1 MDDDEVDSDSELDST
16 WEQLL
21 QTNPQRLVDI
31 FDLNYDSIGQKNK
44 WGDTVD
50 VSARPFYNISYTYIG
65 LMRSTIGYR
74 TSQALYSVR
83 RQDS

>member
-31 FDLNYDSIGQKNK
+31 FDLNYDSIGQNNK
-44 WGDTVD
+44 WGDTID
-50 VSARPFYNISYTYIG
+50 VSAMPFHNISYT
-65 LMRSTIGYR
+65 
-74 TSQALYSVR
+74 
-83 RQDS
+83 